1 MAKILVAGEIPQ
13 KGLDLLVEKHEV
25 EVHPSETLISEHIYD
40 KDALLSL
47 LSTPITKDIIDLA
60 PNLKIIANYGLG
72 LMMWILLNNEDSPLC
87 SKRNYLK

>member
-25 EVHPSETLISEHIYD
+25 EVHPSETLISEEELKEPIYD
-40 KDALLSL
+40 KDVLLSL

-60 PNLKIIANYGLG
+60 PNLKIIAKHREKQ
-72 LMMWILLNNEDSPLC
+72 I
-87 SKRNYLK
+87 

>member
-1 MAKILVAGEIPQ
+1 MR
-13 KGLDLLVEKHEV
+13 
-25 EVHPSETLISEHIYD
+25 PSETLISERIYD

-47 LSTPITKDIIDLA
+47 LSTTITKDIIDLA

-72 LMMWILLNNEDSPLC
+72 LMMWILLNNEDLPLC